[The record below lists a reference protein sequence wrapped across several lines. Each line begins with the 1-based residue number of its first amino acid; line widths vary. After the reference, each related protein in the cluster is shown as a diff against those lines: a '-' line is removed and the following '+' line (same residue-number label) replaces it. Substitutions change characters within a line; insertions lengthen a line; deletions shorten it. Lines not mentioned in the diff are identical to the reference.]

1 MTAGERGE
9 LLKVLLAQF
18 DALRLDNAAVRED
31 MARGFRDMSR
41 REDETRERVVR
52 MEGRIEGGLGMV
64 RWLGPSGVA
73 ALIIGLLIQAG
84 VIR

>member
-1 MTAGERGE
+1 MNPIERVE
-9 LLKVLLAQF
+9 LLEIRQEFRDGLAVI
-18 DALRLDNAAVRED
+18 RSDNASLRED

-41 REDETRERVVR
+41 REDETRDRVAR
-52 MEGRIEGGLGMV
+52 MEGGIGMV
-64 RWLGPSGVA
+64 RWLGPGGVA